1 MAVRTFKG
9 REIACGCI
17 FPPYLS
23 GVFGKP
29 NSTQTN
35 IICIG
40 GSPCHTELIVFDGDC
55 EEEFYEWA
63 KKKGL
68 VTMRKNG
75 DVFFTDDPIAY
86 ESDGQSK

>member
-40 GSPCHTELIVFDGDC
+40 ESPCHTELIVFDGDC
-55 EEEFYEWA
+55 EEEFYEWVE
-63 KKKGL
+63 KNGL

-75 DVFFTDDPIAY
+75 DVFFTDAPSPY
-86 ESDGQSK
+86 EKDA

>member
-1 MAVRTFKG
+1 MASRTFKG
-9 REIACGCI
+9 REIECGCI

-40 GSPCHTELIVFDGDC
+40 GSPYHMERLVFDGDC
-55 EEEFYEWA
+55 EEDFYEWV
-63 KKKGL
+63 KNNGL
-68 VTMRKNG
+68 VAMRKNG
-75 DVFFTDDPIAY
+75 DEFFTDDPSPY
-86 ESDGQSK
+86 EKDA